1 MHDQLTRLLGL
12 EGFAVTSVEQGG
24 DGLEIEIEL
33 AVPAGCCPGCGRG
46 SVEVK
51 DRPVVAVRD
60 LPIAGRRTLLCWRKR
75 RFRCRGCGGTFTETH
90 SQLPPRQ
97 RVTRRFRARLFER
110 AREGAAHAEI
120 ARGEETTRYQV
131 ERAFALAAAGQLASR
146 IDERLPRRLSL
157 DEAHHRRGRGGEYA
171 TVVSDPDRRRV
182 VEVLQG
188 RSRRDLERYLRSL
201 TSTQRQAIEVV
212 SIDPYEAYRLA
223 LRAELPRARIVC
235 DPFHLVRGANEAL
248 DLVRRERQR
257 GARSHYKRTR
267 QGTPRQG
274 WRQDL
279 YQARRRL
286 LKARERLSER
296 QRESLCQLFARE
308 PLVAEAWGLKEAFR
322 DIYRAPDR
330 AEAEAR
336 LQHFLGAVE
345 RAALPSFD
353 SFARAVRLWRE
364 ELLAY
369 FEEPVTNGYAEGVI
383 NKVKV
388 IKRRAYGLP
397 SFQGFRRRVLVACG

>member
-12 EGFAVTSVEQGG
+12 EGFAVTSLEQGG
-24 DGLEIEIEL
+24 DGLEFEIEL
-33 AVPAGCCPGCGRG
+33 VVPAGCCPGCGRA

-51 DRPVVAVRD
+51 ERPVVAVRD
-60 LPIAGRRTLLCWRKR
+60 LPVAGRRTLLRWRKR

-90 SQLPPRQ
+90 PQLPPRQ
-97 RVTRRFRARLFER
+97 RVTRRFRARLFAR
-110 AREGAAHAEI
+110 AREGAAHAEV

-131 ERAFALAAAGQLASR
+131 ERAFALGAAGELALR
-146 IDERLPRRLSL
+146 DQECPPRRLSL

-182 VEVLQG
+182 VEVLAG
-188 RSRRDLERYLRSL
+188 RSRHTLERYLRSL
-201 TSTQRQAIEVV
+201 TSEEREGIEVV
-212 SIDPYEAYRLA
+212 SIDPYDAYRLA
-223 LRAELPRARIVC
+223 LRSELPRARIVC

-257 GARSHYKRTR
+257 GARSRYKRTR

-279 YQARRRL
+279 YHARHRL
-286 LKARERLSER
+286 LRGRERLSEG
-296 QRESLCQLFARE
+296 QRKALCQLFARE

-322 DIYRAPDR
+322 DIYRSADG

-336 LQHFLGAVE
+336 LEHFLAAVE
-345 RAALPSFD
+345 RAALPSFV

-369 FEEPVTNGYAEGVI
+369 FEQPVTNGYAEGVI

-397 SFQGFRRRVLVACG
+397 TFEGFRRRVLVACG